1 MPRRAEET
9 VVIDLVADGVAEV
22 FAVDNG
28 AAFAVL

>member
-1 MPRRAEET
+1 MPRSAEEA
-9 VVIDLVADGVAEV
+9 VVVDLIADGVAEV